1 MSSVDMDAVSTL
13 LDLMAIESHE
23 SVEVIRE
30 HLVDVVPG
38 AAVDP
43 SGCVV
48 ARRGDPAEGPH
59 IVLNSHM
66 DVVPPHIAPAQ
77 DGDIITGRGACD
89 AKGCLT
95 PMLSAFAA
103 TDPSAGCI
111 ELVISPDEETVN
123 LGLAE
128 YLADGHPADL
138 AIIGEPTGLDLCPS
152 ARGHFDI
159 EIGFTGRAA
168 HGGTP
173 ESGLN
178 ATVCA
183 AAAVQRIMALEPM
196 MDETVGPN
204 SATPTI
210 INAGER
216 ANQVPDSA
224 TLVVD
229 YRPIPGETE
238 ESVQERVAETLAA
251 SACPVTVDMYPSG
264 ARLGPFKTSHDHR
277 YVRALQQTAAAV
289 RDEPVSVHSF
299 PAATEAAFFDPL
311 MPTIVFGPGQI
322 ADGETPIAHSKDE
335 YVRASSV
342 QTAAKILEAF
352 LEEMVVDAAVA

>member
-1 MSSVDMDAVSTL
+1 MDAVATL
-13 LDLMAIESHE
+13 LDLMAIESHD
-23 SVEVIRE
+23 SVDTIRD
-30 HLVDVVPG
+30 HLVDIIPG
-38 AAVDP
+38 ATVDP

-48 ARRGDPAEGPH
+48 ARRGDPAAGPH
-59 IVLNSHM
+59 VVLNSHM
-66 DVVPPHIAPAQ
+66 DVVPPHIPPEQ

-95 PMLSAFAA
+95 PMLSAFVA
-103 TDPSAGCI
+103 TKPTTGCI

-138 AIIGEPTGLDLCPS
+138 AVVGEPTGLDLCPS

-159 EIGFTGRAA
+159 QIEFEGRAA

-183 AAAVQRIMALEPM
+183 AAAVQRIGALEPM
-196 MDETVGPN
+196 TDVTVGAN

-210 INAGER
+210 ITAGER

-238 ESVQERVAETLAA
+238 ASVQERIADALAA
-251 SACPVTVDMYPSG
+251 SACPVTIDMYPPG

-277 YVRALQQTAAAV
+277 YVRVMQQTASAV
-289 RDEPVSVHSF
+289 RDEPVAVHSF

-342 QTAAKILEAF
+342 QTAAAVLEAF
-352 LEEMVVDAAVA
+352 LEEMVVDAAMA

>member
-1 MSSVDMDAVSTL
+1 MVMDAVTTL
-13 LDLMAIESHE
+13 IDLMAIESHE
-23 SVEVIRE
+23 SVEAIRE
-30 HLVDVVPG
+30 HLLGIIPD
-38 AAVDP
+38 ATVDP

-48 ARRGDPAEGPH
+48 ARRGDPGAGPH

-66 DVVPPHIAPAQ
+66 DVVPPHIPPDQ

-95 PMLSAFAA
+95 PMITAFTAV
-103 TDPSAGCI
+103 DPTAGCV

-123 LGLAE
+123 EGLAE

-138 AIIGEPTGLDLCPS
+138 AIVGEPTGLDLCPS

-159 EIGFTGRAA
+159 EIGFTGKAA

-183 AAAVQRIMALEPM
+183 AAAVQQIGALDPM
-196 MDETVGPN
+196 TDATVGAN

-210 INAGER
+210 IRAGER
-216 ANQVPDSA
+216 ANQVPDHA
-224 TLVVD
+224 TLVID

-238 ESVQERVAETLAA
+238 TSVQERIADTLAG
-251 SACPVTVDMYPSG
+251 SACPVSVGMYAPG

-277 YVRALQQTAAAV
+277 YVRAMQRTASALREEPAA
-289 RDEPVSVHSF
+289 VHSF

-342 QTAAKILEAF
+342 RMAAAVIEAF
-352 LEEMVVDAAVA
+352 LEEMVVETAVA